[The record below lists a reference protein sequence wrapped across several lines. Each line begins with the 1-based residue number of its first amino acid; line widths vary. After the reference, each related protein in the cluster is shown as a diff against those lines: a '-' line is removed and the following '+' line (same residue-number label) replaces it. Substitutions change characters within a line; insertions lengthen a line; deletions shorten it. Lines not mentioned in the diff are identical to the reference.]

1 MRRLA
6 TLLAGLLL
14 IVVLVA
20 PLALCAA
27 EPGAPRTLGA
37 ADAAWKLSPEGARFV
52 QQVRSP
58 GGAEPQQA
66 LHLESGAA
74 SRPDVSFED
83 GVIELDVTMSPRRS
97 FVYVVF
103 RVAADGDGEEFYLRP
118 HKSNL
123 SDAAQYAP
131 VIQGASQWQVFHG
144 PGGTAPVTLTPG
156 ALAHVKVAFAGRRA
170 ALFVNDMTKPVLF
183 VPRLAHEPR
192 SGGIAF
198 KAFVPKGVAGPGPAA
213 AMSNIVVRPGVVDPA
228 LPSAPDEPKPMP
240 GAIRSWALSEALP
253 DPTASAVPALPS
265 VKTFQKVAAEPSG
278 LVILHRHVK
287 LAENA
292 RRATAAARVNV
303 RAAKAGLRRLD
314 LGFSDSAT
322 VFLNGT
328 PLAFFDDSYSFDSP
342 RRDGVVGYDQGTVFL
357 PLVAGDN
364 ELVVVVSDVFGGW
377 ALMGRFADDSGLTV
391 DAR

>member
-14 IVVLVA
+14 IVVLIA

-27 EPGAPRTLGA
+27 EPGTPRTLGP
-37 ADAAWKLSPEGARFV
+37 ADAAWKLSPEGVRFV
-52 QQVRSP
+52 KQTL
-58 GGAEPQQA
+58 E
-66 LHLESGAA
+66 LESGAA
-74 SRPDVSFED
+74 SRPDVTFED

-103 RVAADGDGEEFYLRP
+103 RMAADGDGEEFYLRP

-131 VIQGASQWQVFHG
+131 IIQGASQWQVFHG
-144 PGGTAPVTLTPG
+144 PGGTAPV
-156 ALAHVKVAFAGRRA
+156 ALSAGVPTHVKVAFAGRRA
-170 ALFVNDMTKPVLF
+170 ALFVNDMTKPVLL

-213 AMSNIVVRPGVVDPA
+213 AMTNIVVRPGVVDPA
-228 LPSAPDEPKPMP
+228 LGSAPDEPKPMP
-240 GAIRSWALSEALP
+240 GAIRSWMLSEALP
-253 DPTASAVPALPS
+253 DPAASSVPALPS
-265 VKTFQKVAAEPSG
+265 AKTFQKVAAEPGG

-292 RRATAAARVNV
+292 RRATAAARVHV

-314 LGFSDSAT
+314 LGFSDIAT

-328 PLAFFDDSYSFDSP
+328 PLASVDQSYSFDAP
-342 RRDGVVGYDQGTVFL
+342 RRDGVVGLYQASVFL

-377 ALMGRFADDSGLTV
+377 ALMGRFPEDAGLTV

>member
-6 TLLAGLLL
+6 TLLAGLFL
-14 IVVLVA
+14 VVLLVV
-20 PLALCAA
+20 PLALCAQTPSSA
-27 EPGAPRTLGA
+27 PRSLDLTEPG
-37 ADAAWKLSPEGARFV
+37 WKLSPEGARV
-52 QQVRSP
+52 TEI
-58 GGAEPQQA
+58 GGKPS
-66 LHLESGAA
+66 LVLESGSAE
-74 SRPDVSFED
+74 RPDVSFQD
-83 GVIELDVTMSPRRS
+83 GIIELDVTTSARRS

-103 RVAADGDGEEFYLRP
+103 RIAGEAECEEFYLRP

-123 SDAAQYAP
+123 SDASQYAP

-144 PGGTAPVTLTPG
+144 PGGTAPVALTPG
-156 ALAHVKVAFAGRRA
+156 ALTHVKVAFAGRRA

-198 KAFVPKGVAGPGPAA
+198 KAFIPKGSAGSGPSAVV
-213 AMSNIVVRPGVVDPA
+213 SSIVVRPGAVDPA
-228 LPSAPDEPKPMP
+228 LSATVEDPKPVP
-240 GAIRSWALSEALP
+240 GAIRSWMLSEALP
-253 DPTASAVPALPS
+253 EPVPAAVPALPS
-265 VKTFQKVAAEPSG
+265 ARAFQKVAAEPNG
-278 LVILHRHVK
+278 LVLLHRHVR

-292 RRATAAARVNV
+292 RRATAAARVHL

-328 PLAFFDDSYSFDSP
+328 PLAFLDDGYSFDAP
-342 RRDGVVGYDQGTVFL
+342 RRDGVVGFDQGTVFL

-377 ALMGRFADDSGLTV
+377 ALMGRFPDDSGLTV